1 MMMMIIIIIII
12 IIIRKVKSSGSS
24 CPLDQISVIPF
35 KHCPYL
41 RSYITELISVVGR
54 QGSVPHEW
62 KRAVTILLH
71 KKGDTSDPANFRQIT
86 LESIPLKIFTS
97 CLRNKI
103 YNFLKDNEMIEHSI
117 QKGFTPGISGTY
129 EHTAHMAHLINT
141 ARRKQRSLVITL
153 IDLKNAFG
161 EVHHNLIKEV
171 NNYHKIPQPISD
183 VSDSLYKEFNTSI
196 ITPEFRTPFIEVGRG
211 VLQGDCLSPLIFNM
225 CINTFIQYIKADAFQ
240 QMGYSSSANF
250 TPRHWFQFADDA
262 SVVSGLESENQ
273 VLLNA
278 FTRWCQ
284 WSEMIIRIDKCVSFG
299 MVKKAPNVSN
309 SNQSYT

>member
-1 MMMMIIIIIII
+1 
-12 IIIRKVKSSGSS
+12 
-24 CPLDQISVIPF
+24 
-35 KHCPYL
+35 
-41 RSYITELISVVGR
+41 
-54 QGSVPHEW
+54 
-62 KRAVTILLH
+62 
-71 KKGDTSDPANFRQIT
+71 
-86 LESIPLKIFTS
+86 
-97 CLRNKI
+97 
-103 YNFLKDNEMIEHSI
+103 
-117 QKGFTPGISGTY
+117 
-129 EHTAHMAHLINT
+129 MAHLLNT
-141 ARRKQRSLVITL
+141 ARRKQRSLVIAL

-183 VSDSLYKEFNTSI
+183 VIDSLYKEFNTSI
-196 ITPEFRTPFIEVGRG
+196 ITPEFCTPFIEVGRG

-299 MVKKAPNVSN
+299 MVKKGTKCQQFQPKLYVNN
-309 SNQSYT
+309 SLIPQVKKDENFKYLGRY